1 MDGYIKW
8 YRKII
13 DNPVICKDSD
23 HVAVWQHLLVMAQY
37 RERQAVFKGETITL
51 NPGQLITGRKAIA
64 KKYKIDENKVQR
76 ILKLFEN
83 EQQIEQQTSNQNRL
97 ITIKNWNMYQQGGHP
112 TEQRVNNKRT
122 TTEQRVNNK
131 RTTTEQRVNTYKN
144 IKKYKNDKNEKKY
157 IGAAP
162 PDGAHLTEKQPDWMV
177 AGFSSEAE
185 HKKFLEEFR
194 R

>member
-122 TTEQRVNNK
+122 TTEQRVN
-131 RTTTEQRVNTYKN
+131 TYKN
-144 IKKYKNDKNEKKY
+144 IKKYKKDKNEKKY

-162 PDGAHLTEKQPDWMV
+162 PDGARQIEKQPDWMV